1 MFRNLKYQ
9 KPMQM
14 FLGIQ
19 FQSLGEKLK
28 FQTFVM
34 IFVMI
39 IFVMTSDL
47 RDESRKMQKFT
58 HMQIVKRN
66 GI

>member
-1 MFRNLKYQ
+1 
-9 KPMQM
+9 MQM

-58 HMQIVKRN
+58 HMQIVKWN